1 MASVGYRSTGIG
13 EIGLIRE
20 LWTELNAYHRDRA
33 GVFQGMYTRSSFD
46 ARNEYFET
54 LAATGLLRL
63 ILAFDREDGRY
74 IGYLVCSL
82 SDEKTGEIESVFVRE
97 QYRAA
102 GVGSTLV
109 ASALAWFD
117 DHGSVRNRV
126 SVADGNEDAFA
137 FYRKFNFYR
146 RLTVLEQKT
155 D

>member
-1 MASVGYRSTGIG
+1 MKRFT
-13 EIGLIRE
+13 
-20 LWTELNAYHRDRA
+20 
-33 GVFQGMYTRSSFD
+33 
-46 ARNEYFET
+46 
-54 LAATGLLRL
+54 TGLLRL
-63 ILAFDREDGRY
+63 ILAFDREDGMY

-109 ASALAWFD
+109 ASALAWLD
-117 DHGSVRNRV
+117 EHGSVRNRV